1 MKSKKDNIAEYIL
14 YLWQMEDY
22 LRAFPQ
28 NADATPELHEL
39 NEMMHRE
46 GIVDGGHL
54 ALANNALSELEDL
67 HATILNEDAMYR
79 AAIMR
84 LQPSLNLL
92 KAKTDRPTMSD
103 IEACLLLLYQIMLL
117 KLQKREITPETA
129 SVQTQATSVRCSNP
143 ARSPRRPLPSVRE
156 RRLKPFTRTATFT
169 ASGRHKKRRE
179 SPTTLGIGIFSSVCF
194 SLF

>member
-1 MKSKKDNIAEYIL
+1 MMKSKKDNIAEYIL

-22 LRAFPQ
+22 LRAFPE

-54 ALANNALSELEDL
+54 ALANNALSELIDL
-67 HATILNEDAMYR
+67 HTQILNEDAMYR
-79 AAIMR
+79 AAVMR

-103 IEACLLLLYQIMLL
+103 IEACLLLLYQIMML
-117 KLQKREITPETA
+117 KLQKKEITPETA
-129 SVQTQATSVRCSNP
+129 SVQAQATGVLQFLS
-143 ARSPRRPLPSVRE
+143 
-156 RRLKPFTRTATFT
+156 RTY
-169 ASGRHKKRRE
+169 HDDQ
-179 SPTTLGIGIFSSVCF
+179 TTL
-194 SLF
+194 